1 MGVIIKIVRRQSIK
15 QADEMNF
22 AIEAEMT
29 KHRIF
34 TTKFAEV
41 YVLYIQKAERKNRTK
56 AEVDQIICWLTGYD
70 PAGLAQQ
77 IEQESDFETFFAQ
90 APAIHPN
97 STLIQGVVC
106 GVRVE
111 EIEDPL
117 MQKIRYL
124 DKLIDELAKGKR
136 MEKILRQ

>member
-1 MGVIIKIVRRQSIK
+1 M
-15 QADEMNF
+15 
-22 AIEAEMT
+22 MT
-29 KHRIF
+29 KHRIY
-34 TTKFAEV
+34 TTKFSDV
-41 YVLYIQKAERKNRTK
+41 YALYIQKAERKNRSK

-70 PAGLAQQ
+70 PAGLVQQ
-77 IEQESDFETFFAQ
+77 IEQENDFETFFAQ

-97 STLIQGVVC
+97 SALIQGVVC

-111 EIEDPL
+111 AIEDPL

-124 DKLIDELAKGKR
+124 DKLIDELAKGKK

>member
-1 MGVIIKIVRRQSIK
+1 ML
-15 QADEMNF
+15 
-22 AIEAEMT
+22 

-34 TTKFAEV
+34 TTKFAKV
-41 YVLYIQKAERKNRTK
+41 YPLYVRKAESKIRTK
-56 AEVDQIICWLTGYD
+56 EEVDQIICWLTGYNRTQ
-70 PAGLAQQ
+70 LQEQ
-77 IEQESDFETFFAQ
+77 IEQENDFEAFFSQ

-97 STLIQGVVC
+97 RSLIKGVVC

-124 DKLIDELAKGKR
+124 DKLIDELAKGKA